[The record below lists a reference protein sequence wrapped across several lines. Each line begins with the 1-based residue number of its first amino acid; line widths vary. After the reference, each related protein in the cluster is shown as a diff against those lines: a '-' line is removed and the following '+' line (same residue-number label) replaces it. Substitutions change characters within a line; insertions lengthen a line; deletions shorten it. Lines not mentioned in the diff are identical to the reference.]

1 MASSG
6 TKFSLSSSVVGCKL
20 RCSDGAAA
28 SPEVDRDFVSP
39 SAVAAVAAVLVG
51 WLSLRPVLHGDAIL
65 AFVRL

>member
-1 MASSG
+1 MYTTCYTG
-6 TKFSLSSSVVGCKL
+6 TKFSLGSSVVGCKL

-39 SAVAAVAAVLVG
+39 SAVAAVLVG